1 MLVCRHAKGFHEPVT
16 GPDSV
21 NLLLIED
28 DPMLA
33 RGVAS
38 ALSKSGYAVA
48 VAATAGDALRMA
60 QTASFNIGILDLG
73 LPDRDGMHL
82 LRELRAAGNVFP
94 ILILSA
100 RAGLNDRIRGLDTGA
115 DDYLV
120 KPFALAELE
129 ARLRALLRRQE
140 DDSIWRQLG
149 RLHFDAA
156 GKRALIDDNEVEL
169 TSRECAV
176 LDILLR
182 NSGKIVSKQK
192 LFDAVFTFETNAAPN
207 ALEVQISRLRQK
219 LRSAGVAIRAL
230 RGLGY
235 RIELHDGITP

>member
-1 MLVCRHAKGFHEPVT
+1 M
-16 GPDSV
+16 

-28 DPMLA
+28 DPMLS
-33 RGVAS
+33 RGVAN
-38 ALSKSGYAVA
+38 ALSQSGYMVTA
-48 VAATAGDALRMA
+48 AATAGDALRA
-60 QTASFNIGILDLG
+60 ARTSSFNVGILDLG
-73 LPDRDGMHL
+73 LPDRDGMDL
-82 LRELRAAGNVFP
+82 LKELRAAGNVFP

-140 DDSIWRQLG
+140 DDSIWRGLG
-149 RLHFDAA
+149 RLRYDTA
-156 GKRALIDDNEVEL
+156 GKRALIDDAEIEL
-169 TSRECAV
+169 TSRECVV

-182 NSGKIVSKQK
+182 NAGKVVSKQK
-192 LFDAVFTFETNAAPN
+192 LFDTVFNFETDAAPN
-207 ALEVQISRLRQK
+207 ALEVQVSRLRHK
-219 LRSAGVAIRAL
+219 LKSAGVNIRAL

-235 RIELHDGITP
+235 RIEQQDDSTP